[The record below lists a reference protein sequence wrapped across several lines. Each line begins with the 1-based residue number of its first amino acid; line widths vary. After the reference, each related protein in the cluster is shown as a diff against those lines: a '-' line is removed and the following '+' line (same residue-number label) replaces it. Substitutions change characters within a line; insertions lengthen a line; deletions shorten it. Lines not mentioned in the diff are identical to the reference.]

1 MIFSTQFI
9 LDKKSFLKLRLTS
22 FNANRE
28 MGDLFWLSIK
38 ELNQYPLVDAKFI
51 VEDEERVFRLG
62 RVAFVEEGDVTALP
76 LHLVEVN

>member
-1 MIFSTQFI
+1 
-9 LDKKSFLKLRLTS
+9 
-22 FNANRE
+22 

-62 RVAFVEEGDVTALP
+62 RVAFVEEGDVAALP
-76 LHLVEVN
+76 LHLVEVD